1 MIDPKK
7 IQDVSLQIIK
17 WTNPLAYQIGESI
30 TKQMKKSE
38 EAVDKGNLSELK
50 DELLR
55 QELSGK
61 IAEAQA
67 RVAQELAIARRIDS
81 AEEVEIE
88 EYYDLHGSGN
98 LGLSVDCAKET
109 VGLGAHAEG
118 RRITKRVY
126 HFKGWRKESELTLE
140 QILTETK

>member
-1 MIDPKK
+1 MIDSKTL
-7 IQDVSLQIIK
+7 QEASLQLFK

-30 TKQMKKSE
+30 VKQMKKSE
-38 EAVDKGNLSELK
+38 TAVEKGNLSELK

-88 EYYDLHGSGN
+88 EYYDLQGSGN

-109 VGLGAHAEG
+109 VGLGAHAAG

-126 HFKGWRKESELTLE
+126 HFKGWREESEITLE
-140 QILTETK
+140 QFLTKNK